1 MSTITK
7 SIWELLETPANGCEN
22 VAGLIEWSMNYD
34 ISKGTPYHIFL
45 DLIGYSD
52 EHYGESLY
60 KGEPRAVLGYVE
72 LDYLADALKEY
83 ATNPQCVSDYIDLID
98 NADRESA

>member
-1 MSTITK
+1 
-7 SIWELLETPANGCEN
+7 
-22 VAGLIEWSMNYD
+22 MNYD